1 LKIQLNFQVINI
13 VYIITR
19 KIREVLYQCKSFND
33 MPIMLS
39 AFIVSSI
46 FLAEWTTKLIS
57 VSESPVFFYNTASQI
72 MVS

>member
-1 LKIQLNFQVINI
+1 MH
-13 VYIITR
+13 Y
-19 KIREVLYQCKSFND
+19 ESFND